1 MPEESEME
9 ILVERLTDGF
19 GHDIMKN
26 EGGVCYDR
34 KQTESVPVMGAL
46 AERGGSDSMDCKDF
60 LED

>member
-9 ILVERLTDGF
+9 ILVERLTGGF
-19 GHDIMKN
+19 GHDIMN
-26 EGGVCYDR
+26 DVEGRNNYG

-46 AERGGSDSMDCKDF
+46 AECGGSGSVDCKDF